1 MTPRLAALIVKEF
14 LAAFRDRRGRF
25 TLIVPPI
32 MQLMLYAY
40 AATLEVKN
48 VPIGVLNEDWGLI
61 SEQLVNRFERASAFS
76 EIVAFHNLDEVAAAI
91 DNQQVTAV
99 VHIGQEF
106 SRELA
111 ANQPATVQIILDAR
125 RSNTA
130 QILNSYIGTI
140 VSQFNDDRMAL
151 EAPIDSPSIVV
162 DRTCYNPNREY
173 RNVMIPS
180 LVGTLSMTTVLVVVS
195 MSVAREREL
204 GTFEQLLV
212 SPLQPLE
219 IVIGKAV
226 PGVVIGMVQAAGI
239 VTLITT
245 LFGIAVTGSIALL
258 FFGLF
263 VFLLSIAG
271 VGLFISSLAGTQQQA
286 MLGSMLFMA
295 PAVMLS
301 GFTSPVQNMPGWL
314 QPLAHLNPLTHFL
327 VIVRGVFLRD
337 MPAHLVLDRIWP
349 MGAIAIVTLL
359 AATWLFRHRIA

>member
-1 MTPRLAALIVKEF
+1 MPPF
-14 LAAFRDRRGRF
+14 L
-25 TLIVPPI
+25 
-32 MQLMLYAY
+32 QLLLYAY

-48 VPIGVLNEDWGLI
+48 VPIGILNEDWGLI

-76 EIVAFHNLDEVAAAI
+76 EILYFHNLDEVTDAI
-91 DNQQVTAV
+91 DDQEVTAV
-99 VHIGQEF
+99 VHIGQDF
-106 SRELA
+106 SRRLA
-111 ANQPATVQIILDAR
+111 ANEPASVQILLDAR
-125 RSNTA
+125 KSNTA
-130 QILNSYIGTI
+130 QILNSYINAI
-140 VSQFNDDRMAL
+140 VSQFNDERMSL
-151 EAPIDSPSIVV
+151 DAPVEPASIVV
-162 DRTCYNPNREY
+162 DRTWYNPNREY

-180 LVGTLSMTTVLVVVS
+180 LVGTLSMTTVLIVVA

-226 PGVVIGMVQAAGI
+226 PGVAIGMVQAVGI
-239 VTLITT
+239 VALIRF
-245 LFGIAVTGSIALL
+245 LFGIPVTGSVVLL
-258 FFGLF
+258 FFSLF

-295 PAVMLS
+295 PAIMLS
-301 GFTSPVQNMPGWL
+301 GFTSPVQNMPEWL

-349 MGAIAIVTLL
+349 MGGIAIVTLL
-359 AATWLFRHRIA
+359 AATWLFRHRIS

>member
-1 MTPRLAALIVKEF
+1 MAPRLVALIVKEF

-32 MQLMLYAY
+32 LQLLLYAY
-40 AATLEVKN
+40 AATLEVNN
-48 VPIGVLNEDWGLI
+48 VPIGILNEDWGMI
-61 SEQLVNRFERASAFS
+61 SEQLVSRFERASAFS
-76 EIVAFHNLDEVAAAI
+76 EIIYFHNLDEVAAAV
-91 DNQQVTAV
+91 DAQQVTAV
-99 VHIGQEF
+99 VHIGQAF
-106 SRELA
+106 SRRLA
-111 ANQPATVQIILDAR
+111 ANEPAPVQIILDAR
-125 RSNTA
+125 KSNTA
-130 QILNSYIGTI
+130 QILNSYIATI
-140 VSQFNDDRMAL
+140 VSQFNEDRML
-151 EAPIDSPSIVV
+151 LQAPVDQPSIVV
-162 DRTCYNPNREY
+162 DRTWYNPNREY

-180 LVGTLSMTTVLVVVS
+180 LVGTLSMTTVLVVVA

-226 PGVVIGMVQAAGI
+226 PGVAIGMIQAAGI
-239 VTLITT
+239 VALITT
-245 LFGIAVTGSIALL
+245 LFGIPVTGSIPLL
-258 FFGLF
+258 FLGLF

-271 VGLFISSLAGTQQQA
+271 VGLFVSSLASTQQQA

-295 PAVMLS
+295 PAIMLS
-301 GFTSPVQNMPGWL
+301 GFTAPVQNMPDWL

-349 MGAIAIVTLL
+349 MGGIAIVTLL
-359 AATWLFRHRIA
+359 AATWLFRHRVS